1 MVSTTCEAVKLL
13 FDCPELS
20 DTRVWN
26 VQPPFLNFK
35 NFLLDTA
42 GINRARIMSDFSIEP
57 ESPGPA
63 RVSNS
68 LRNSRE
74 MPRDALGLG
83 GYPTVR
89 FQPPIRHPSSPPS
102 ARRNKNADFPRP
114 RPHPRRPAQ
123 SESTEFDTVLET
135 GGSEPP
141 ITDPEYTETEP
152 ETEAELPSPPRS
164 PVRKSVEFAT
174 DAPMPS
180 ASSPLRPKSRDATPV
195 HSPILRSTRA
205 DEEDA
210 FEDGPFSPQQAAAAV
225 AAAAAAA
232 ASEVARRSIDGFGE
246 VRATSELIPPNT
258 PIPTM
263 PGLDDSDA
271 SDGDMTAEPPQP
283 IPKPEVGETE
293 THFLNKNEL
302 NQPDVMSSIAGIPA
316 GQSRPSKDVQFE
328 QALERVRASRRE
340 IAEQA
345 AKGFEDMRAY
355 YEKELQQE
363 RSRSASVSAS
373 MERSTM
379 MPPPPPRDPAAV
391 VAAAAADDADAL
403 LAGRS
408 AKNGGV
414 AWQLD
419 EEALRASYPSAN
431 VRAGGPRSPEKV
443 WPDAW
448 RGSYSPPKDVV
459 APPPFPLPR
468 AWSGPPE
475 DRAPENPP
483 DVSYPHEAAAAA
495 AALAAAVA
503 AQNREEIE
511 LERARRATRAA
522 ADHYASLRSSVEF
535 VAPSAG
541 RAAMEA
547 RTPTSA
553 TKAAKA
559 ADPPEMTNKA
569 TTPVSATKPP
579 GGSPAATGSPP
590 RENFDHVT
598 DVGALREKIRRLQA
612 DLSACERREQTAERG
627 ITHAESKTR
636 EVQEKLREVTAKLQA
651 RDSEVREL
659 GQAGQTLKDAGAEAK
674 AEATDAK
681 RELGAAKSIIT
692 RMTSEMTEK
701 SHRLAA
707 LERSV
712 QDLNAQMD
720 ATKREK
726 IALASKLT
734 RSEDENG
741 RLREKVNAAA
751 EREKEAARTAER
763 LVREGDA
770 ARRETQI
777 LRLNNHKGSQ
787 EAADLSASL
796 QAAREEIAELKR
808 RCKHLEHA
816 ALHVATDTAAGRSY
830 GASPPQHR
838 EQRPPMRAISENAS
852 SLDDPQHKP
861 VLQKS
866 WAQPSADVV
875 ELPPAGRSTRDI
887 AESKAPARSLW
898 DHDTHDQRTTTTTT
912 TTTAPPTPPPG
923 PPPPARVVNESHLG
937 PGLVPDPAHSLRE
950 EFKAE
955 YGDEHLTR
963 DSTSHFGPGMSLV
976 SEREMR
982 EREAHQQRMAATR
995 ARAEAAER
1003 EEIAAREAEEIR
1015 RAAMAAADR
1024 TNAELAAERAKVRAQ
1039 LEAEM
1044 DRERTA
1050 AEAIERAEREAVE
1063 ARRTR
1068 PKTAPPARRAEH
1080 AALETAADRYSA
1092 AEASRRGRDG
1102 SGWYGGVLD
1111 GNGQTL
1117 PKPKPRDE
1125 GEIPPWM
1132 PVTTTDGTGKRDP
1145 NATAGR
1151 PAGDSQPFAT
1161 SESLES
1167 WSSHVAAV
1175 EARLM
1180 RLSVERDELEGELGR
1195 LPEGA
1200 GRTIDERRR
1209 KQHAEHRL
1217 EELNRSMS
1225 QARNQLKQAQRVHL
1239 VGA

>member
-1 MVSTTCEAVKLL
+1 M
-13 FDCPELS
+13 
-20 DTRVWN
+20 
-26 VQPPFLNFK
+26 
-35 NFLLDTA
+35 
-42 GINRARIMSDFSIEP
+42 
-57 ESPGPA
+57 
-63 RVSNS
+63 
-68 LRNSRE
+68 
-74 MPRDALGLG
+74 
-83 GYPTVR
+83 
-89 FQPPIRHPSSPPS
+89 
-102 ARRNKNADFPRP
+102 
-114 RPHPRRPAQ
+114 
-123 SESTEFDTVLET
+123 LET

-141 ITDPEYTETEP
+141 TTDPEYTETEP

-195 HSPILRSTRA
+195 HSPILRSMQA
-205 DEEDA
+205 DDEDA

-302 NQPDVMSSIAGIPA
+302 NQPDVMSSIAGLPV

-379 MPPPPPRDPAAV
+379 MPPPPPRDPASV
-391 VAAAAADDADAL
+391 VAAAADDEGL
-403 LAGRS
+403 GRS

-459 APPPFPLPR
+459 APPPFPLPQ
-468 AWSGPPE
+468 AWSGPPK

-553 TKAAKA
+553 TKAA
-559 ADPPEMTNKA
+559 DHPPVELTNKA
-569 TTPVSATKPP
+569 TTPVSATKGPGVSSPAPP
-579 GGSPAATGSPP
+579 ARAAAMGSPG
-590 RENFDHVT
+590 ENFDHVT

-681 RELGAAKSIIT
+681 RELGAAKSTIT

-701 SHRLAA
+701 AHRLAA

-734 RSEDENG
+734 RSEDENR

-796 QAAREEIAELKR
+796 QAAREEIAELRR

-816 ALHVATDTAAGRSY
+816 ALHAATDTAAGRSY

-861 VLQKS
+861 VLRKS

-898 DHDTHDQRTTTTTT
+898 DHDTHDQRTTTTVTT
-912 TTTAPPTPPPG
+912 TVTAPPTPPPVSHRPVSHHHPVG

-937 PGLVPDPAHSLRE
+937 LGLVPDPAHSLRE

-955 YGDEHLTR
+955 YGDEHLVR
-963 DSTSHFGPGMSLV
+963 DSTSHFGPGMTLV

-1003 EEIAAREAEEIR
+1003 EETAAREAEEIR
-1015 RAAMAAADR
+1015 AAALAAAER

-1044 DRERTA
+1044 DRERVA

-1068 PKTAPPARRAEH
+1068 PKTAPPARRTEH

-1132 PVTTTDGTGKRDP
+1132 PVTTTDGTGRRDP

-1209 KQHAEHRL
+1209 KQHAERRL
-1217 EELNRSMS
+1217 EELHRSMS

>member
-1 MVSTTCEAVKLL
+1 M
-13 FDCPELS
+13 
-20 DTRVWN
+20 
-26 VQPPFLNFK
+26 
-35 NFLLDTA
+35 
-42 GINRARIMSDFSIEP
+42 
-57 ESPGPA
+57 
-63 RVSNS
+63 
-68 LRNSRE
+68 
-74 MPRDALGLG
+74 
-83 GYPTVR
+83 
-89 FQPPIRHPSSPPS
+89 
-102 ARRNKNADFPRP
+102 
-114 RPHPRRPAQ
+114 
-123 SESTEFDTVLET
+123 LET

-141 ITDPEYTETEP
+141 TTDPEYTETEP

-195 HSPILRSTRA
+195 HSPILRSMQA
-205 DEEDA
+205 DDEDA

-258 PIPTM
+258 PIPAM

-302 NQPDVMSSIAGIPA
+302 NQPDVMSSIAGLPV

-379 MPPPPPRDPAAV
+379 MPPPPPRDPASV
-391 VAAAAADDADAL
+391 VAAAADDEGL
-403 LAGRS
+403 GRS

-431 VRAGGPRSPEKV
+431 VRAGLSRSPEKV

-459 APPPFPLPR
+459 APPPFPLPQ
-468 AWSGPPE
+468 AWSGPPK

-553 TKAAKA
+553 TKAA
-559 ADPPEMTNKA
+559 DHPPVELTNKA
-569 TTPVSATKPP
+569 TTPVSATKGPGVSSPAPP
-579 GGSPAATGSPP
+579 ARAAAMGSPG
-590 RENFDHVT
+590 ENFDHVT

-681 RELGAAKSIIT
+681 RELGAAKSTIT

-701 SHRLAA
+701 AHRLAA

-734 RSEDENG
+734 RSEDENR

-796 QAAREEIAELKR
+796 QAAREEIAELRR

-816 ALHVATDTAAGRSY
+816 ALHAATDTAAGRSY

-838 EQRPPMRAISENAS
+838 EQRPPMRAISENVS
-852 SLDDPQHKP
+852 SLDDPNQTKP
-861 VLQKS
+861 VLRKS

-898 DHDTHDQRTTTTTT
+898 DHDTHDKRTTTTV
-912 TTTAPPTPPPG
+912 TAPPTPPPVSHRPVSHHHPVG

-937 PGLVPDPAHSLRE
+937 LGLVPDPAHSLRE

-955 YGDEHLTR
+955 YGDEHLVR
-963 DSTSHFGPGMSLV
+963 DSTSHFGPGMTLV

-1003 EEIAAREAEEIR
+1003 EEMAAREAEEIR
-1015 RAAMAAADR
+1015 AAAVAAAER

-1044 DRERTA
+1044 DRERVA
-1050 AEAIERAEREAVE
+1050 AEAIERAEREAIE

-1068 PKTAPPARRAEH
+1068 PKTAPPARRTEH

-1111 GNGQTL
+1111 GDGQTL

-1132 PVTTTDGTGKRDP
+1132 PVTTTDNTGRRDP

-1161 SESLES
+1161 SESLQS

-1209 KQHAEHRL
+1209 KQHAERRL
-1217 EELNRSMS
+1217 EELHRSMS

>member
-1 MVSTTCEAVKLL
+1 M
-13 FDCPELS
+13 
-20 DTRVWN
+20 
-26 VQPPFLNFK
+26 
-35 NFLLDTA
+35 
-42 GINRARIMSDFSIEP
+42 
-57 ESPGPA
+57 
-63 RVSNS
+63 
-68 LRNSRE
+68 
-74 MPRDALGLG
+74 
-83 GYPTVR
+83 
-89 FQPPIRHPSSPPS
+89 
-102 ARRNKNADFPRP
+102 
-114 RPHPRRPAQ
+114 
-123 SESTEFDTVLET
+123 LET

-141 ITDPEYTETEP
+141 TTDPEYTETEP

-195 HSPILRSTRA
+195 HSPILRSMQA
-205 DEEDA
+205 DDEDA

-258 PIPTM
+258 PIPAM

-302 NQPDVMSSIAGIPA
+302 NQPDVMSSIAGLPV

-379 MPPPPPRDPAAV
+379 MPPPPPRDPASV
-391 VAAAAADDADAL
+391 VAAAADDEGL
-403 LAGRS
+403 GRS

-431 VRAGGPRSPEKV
+431 VRAGLSRSPEKV

-459 APPPFPLPR
+459 APPPFPLPQ
-468 AWSGPPE
+468 AWSGPPK

-553 TKAAKA
+553 TKAA
-559 ADPPEMTNKA
+559 DHPPVELTNKA
-569 TTPVSATKPP
+569 TTPVSATKGPGVSSPAPP
-579 GGSPAATGSPP
+579 ARAAAMGSPG
-590 RENFDHVT
+590 ENFDHVT

-681 RELGAAKSIIT
+681 RELGAAKSTIT

-701 SHRLAA
+701 AHRLAA

-734 RSEDENG
+734 RSEDENR

-796 QAAREEIAELKR
+796 QAAREEIAELRR

-816 ALHVATDTAAGRSY
+816 ALHAATDTAAGRSY

-838 EQRPPMRAISENAS
+838 EQRPPMRAISENVS
-852 SLDDPQHKP
+852 SLDDAQLNKP
-861 VLQKS
+861 VLRKS

-898 DHDTHDQRTTTTTT
+898 DHDTHDQRTTTTVTT
-912 TTTAPPTPPPG
+912 TVTAPPTPPPVSHRPVSHHHPVG

-937 PGLVPDPAHSLRE
+937 LGLVPDPAHSLRE

-955 YGDEHLTR
+955 YGDEHLVR
-963 DSTSHFGPGMSLV
+963 DSTSHFGPGMTLV

-1003 EEIAAREAEEIR
+1003 EETAAREAEEIR
-1015 RAAMAAADR
+1015 AAALAAAER

-1044 DRERTA
+1044 DRERVA

-1068 PKTAPPARRAEH
+1068 PKTAPPARRTEH

-1111 GNGQTL
+1111 GDGQTL

-1132 PVTTTDGTGKRDP
+1132 PVTTTDGTGRRDP

-1209 KQHAEHRL
+1209 KQHAERRL
-1217 EELNRSMS
+1217 EELHRSMS

>member
-1 MVSTTCEAVKLL
+1 M
-13 FDCPELS
+13 
-20 DTRVWN
+20 
-26 VQPPFLNFK
+26 
-35 NFLLDTA
+35 
-42 GINRARIMSDFSIEP
+42 
-57 ESPGPA
+57 
-63 RVSNS
+63 
-68 LRNSRE
+68 
-74 MPRDALGLG
+74 
-83 GYPTVR
+83 
-89 FQPPIRHPSSPPS
+89 
-102 ARRNKNADFPRP
+102 
-114 RPHPRRPAQ
+114 
-123 SESTEFDTVLET
+123 LET

-141 ITDPEYTETEP
+141 TTDPEYTETEP

-195 HSPILRSTRA
+195 HSPILRSMQA
-205 DEEDA
+205 DDEDA

-258 PIPTM
+258 PIPAM

-302 NQPDVMSSIAGIPA
+302 NQPDVMSSIAGLPV

-379 MPPPPPRDPAAV
+379 MPPPPPRDPASV
-391 VAAAAADDADAL
+391 VAAAADDEGL
-403 LAGRS
+403 GRS

-431 VRAGGPRSPEKV
+431 VRAGLSRSPEKV

-459 APPPFPLPR
+459 APPPFPLPQ
-468 AWSGPPE
+468 AWSGPPK

-541 RAAMEA
+541 LNAMEA
-547 RTPTSA
+547 RTPTKA
-553 TKAAKA
+553 T
-559 ADPPEMTNKA
+559 DHPPVELTNKA
-569 TTPVSATKPP
+569 TTPVSATKGPGVSSPAPP
-579 GGSPAATGSPP
+579 ARAAAMGSPG
-590 RENFDHVT
+590 ENFDHVT

-681 RELGAAKSIIT
+681 RELGAAKSTIT

-701 SHRLAA
+701 AHRLAA

-734 RSEDENG
+734 RSEDENR

-796 QAAREEIAELKR
+796 QAAREEIAELRR

-816 ALHVATDTAAGRSY
+816 ALHAATDTAAGRSY

-838 EQRPPMRAISENAS
+838 EQRPPMRAISENVS
-852 SLDDPQHKP
+852 SLDDPNQTKP
-861 VLQKS
+861 VLRKS

-898 DHDTHDQRTTTTTT
+898 DHDTHDQRTTTVTTT
-912 TTTAPPTPPPG
+912 VTAPPTPPPVTHRPVTHHPVG

-937 PGLVPDPAHSLRE
+937 PGFVPDPAHSLRE

-955 YGDEHLTR
+955 YGDEHLVR
-963 DSTSHFGPGMSLV
+963 DSTSHFGPGMTLV

-1003 EEIAAREAEEIR
+1003 EEMAAREAEEIR
-1015 RAAMAAADR
+1015 AAAVAAAER

-1044 DRERTA
+1044 DRERVA

-1068 PKTAPPARRAEH
+1068 PKTAPPARRTEH

-1111 GNGQTL
+1111 GVGQTL

-1132 PVTTTDGTGKRDP
+1132 PVTTTDGTGRRDP

-1209 KQHAEHRL
+1209 KQHAERRL
-1217 EELNRSMS
+1217 EELHRSMS

>member
-1 MVSTTCEAVKLL
+1 M
-13 FDCPELS
+13 
-20 DTRVWN
+20 
-26 VQPPFLNFK
+26 
-35 NFLLDTA
+35 
-42 GINRARIMSDFSIEP
+42 
-57 ESPGPA
+57 
-63 RVSNS
+63 
-68 LRNSRE
+68 
-74 MPRDALGLG
+74 
-83 GYPTVR
+83 
-89 FQPPIRHPSSPPS
+89 
-102 ARRNKNADFPRP
+102 
-114 RPHPRRPAQ
+114 
-123 SESTEFDTVLET
+123 LET

-141 ITDPEYTETEP
+141 TTDPEYTETEP

-195 HSPILRSTRA
+195 HSPILRSMQA
-205 DEEDA
+205 DDEDA

-258 PIPTM
+258 PIPAM

-302 NQPDVMSSIAGIPA
+302 NQPDVMSSIAGLPV

-379 MPPPPPRDPAAV
+379 MPPPPPRDPASV
-391 VAAAAADDADAL
+391 VAAAADDEGL
-403 LAGRS
+403 GRS

-431 VRAGGPRSPEKV
+431 VRAGLSRSPEKV

-459 APPPFPLPR
+459 APPPFPLPQ
-468 AWSGPPE
+468 AWSGPPK

-553 TKAAKA
+553 TKAA
-559 ADPPEMTNKA
+559 DHPPVELTNKA
-569 TTPVSATKPP
+569 TTPVSATKGPGVSSPAPP
-579 GGSPAATGSPP
+579 ARAAAIGSPG
-590 RENFDHVT
+590 ENFDHVT

-681 RELGAAKSIIT
+681 RELGAAKSTIT

-701 SHRLAA
+701 AHRLAA

-734 RSEDENG
+734 RSEDENR

-796 QAAREEIAELKR
+796 QAAREEIAELRR

-816 ALHVATDTAAGRSY
+816 ALHAATDTAAGRSY

-838 EQRPPMRAISENAS
+838 EQRPPMRAISENVS
-852 SLDDPQHKP
+852 SLDDPNQTKP
-861 VLQKS
+861 VLRKS

-898 DHDTHDQRTTTTTT
+898 DHDTHDQRTTTTVTT
-912 TTTAPPTPPPG
+912 TVTAPPTPPPVSHRPVSHHHPVG

-937 PGLVPDPAHSLRE
+937 LGLVPDPAHSLRE

-955 YGDEHLTR
+955 YGDEHLVR
-963 DSTSHFGPGMSLV
+963 DSTSHFGPGMTLV

-1003 EEIAAREAEEIR
+1003 EEMAAREAEEIR
-1015 RAAMAAADR
+1015 AAAVAAAER

-1044 DRERTA
+1044 DRERVA
-1050 AEAIERAEREAVE
+1050 AEAIERAEREAIE

-1068 PKTAPPARRAEH
+1068 PKTAPPARRTEH

-1111 GNGQTL
+1111 GDGQTL

-1132 PVTTTDGTGKRDP
+1132 PVTTTDGTGRRDP

-1209 KQHAEHRL
+1209 KQHAERRL
-1217 EELNRSMS
+1217 EELHRSMS

>member
-1 MVSTTCEAVKLL
+1 M
-13 FDCPELS
+13 
-20 DTRVWN
+20 
-26 VQPPFLNFK
+26 
-35 NFLLDTA
+35 
-42 GINRARIMSDFSIEP
+42 
-57 ESPGPA
+57 
-63 RVSNS
+63 
-68 LRNSRE
+68 
-74 MPRDALGLG
+74 
-83 GYPTVR
+83 
-89 FQPPIRHPSSPPS
+89 
-102 ARRNKNADFPRP
+102 
-114 RPHPRRPAQ
+114 
-123 SESTEFDTVLET
+123 LET

-141 ITDPEYTETEP
+141 TTDPEYTETEP

-195 HSPILRSTRA
+195 HSPILRSMQA
-205 DEEDA
+205 DDEDA

-258 PIPTM
+258 PIPAM

-302 NQPDVMSSIAGIPA
+302 NQPDVMSSIAGLPV

-379 MPPPPPRDPAAV
+379 MPPPPPRDPASV
-391 VAAAAADDADAL
+391 VAAAANDEGL
-403 LAGRS
+403 GRS

-431 VRAGGPRSPEKV
+431 VRANPSRSPEKV

-459 APPPFPLPR
+459 APPPFPLPQ
-468 AWSGPPE
+468 AWSGPPK

-553 TKAAKA
+553 TKAA
-559 ADPPEMTNKA
+559 DHPPVELTNKA
-569 TTPVSATKPP
+569 TTPVSATKGPGVSSPAPP
-579 GGSPAATGSPP
+579 ARAAAMGSPG
-590 RENFDHVT
+590 ENFDHVT

-681 RELGAAKSIIT
+681 RELGAAKSTIT

-701 SHRLAA
+701 AHRLAA

-734 RSEDENG
+734 RSEDENR

-796 QAAREEIAELKR
+796 QAAREEIAELRR

-816 ALHVATDTAAGRSY
+816 ALHAATDTAAGRSY

-838 EQRPPMRAISENAS
+838 EQRPPMRAISENVS
-852 SLDDPQHKP
+852 SLDDPNQTKP
-861 VLQKS
+861 VLRKS

-898 DHDTHDQRTTTTTT
+898 DHDTHDQRTTTVTTT
-912 TTTAPPTPPPG
+912 VTAPPTPPPVTHRPVTHHPVG

-937 PGLVPDPAHSLRE
+937 PGFVPDPAHSLRE

-955 YGDEHLTR
+955 YGDEHLVR
-963 DSTSHFGPGMSLV
+963 DSTSHFGPGMTLV

-1003 EEIAAREAEEIR
+1003 EETAAREAEEIR
-1015 RAAMAAADR
+1015 AAAVAAAER

-1044 DRERTA
+1044 DRERVA
-1050 AEAIERAEREAVE
+1050 AEAIERAEREAIE

-1068 PKTAPPARRAEH
+1068 PKTAPPARRTEH

-1111 GNGQTL
+1111 GDGQTL

-1132 PVTTTDGTGKRDP
+1132 PVTTTDGTGRRDP

-1209 KQHAEHRL
+1209 KQHAERRL
-1217 EELNRSMS
+1217 EELHRSMS

>member
-1 MVSTTCEAVKLL
+1 M
-13 FDCPELS
+13 
-20 DTRVWN
+20 
-26 VQPPFLNFK
+26 
-35 NFLLDTA
+35 
-42 GINRARIMSDFSIEP
+42 
-57 ESPGPA
+57 
-63 RVSNS
+63 
-68 LRNSRE
+68 
-74 MPRDALGLG
+74 
-83 GYPTVR
+83 
-89 FQPPIRHPSSPPS
+89 
-102 ARRNKNADFPRP
+102 
-114 RPHPRRPAQ
+114 
-123 SESTEFDTVLET
+123 LET

-141 ITDPEYTETEP
+141 TTDPEYTETEP

-195 HSPILRSTRA
+195 HSPILRSMQA
-205 DEEDA
+205 DDEDA

-258 PIPTM
+258 PIPAM

-271 SDGDMTAEPPQP
+271 SDGDMTAEPPRP

-293 THFLNKNEL
+293 THFLSKNEL
-302 NQPDVMSSIAGIPA
+302 NQPDVMSSIAGLPA
-316 GQSRPSKDVQFE
+316 ASQPPSKDVQFE

-379 MPPPPPRDPAAV
+379 MPPPPPRDPATV
-391 VAAAAADDADAL
+391 VAAAATDADAL
-403 LAGRS
+403 LEMGRS

-431 VRAGGPRSPEKV
+431 VRSRSPEKNP

-459 APPPFPLPR
+459 APPPFPLPQ
-468 AWSGPPE
+468 AWSGPPK

-541 RAAMEA
+541 LNAMEA
-547 RTPTSA
+547 RTPVSTKSA
-553 TKAAKA
+553 TKA
-559 ADPPEMTNKA
+559 ADPPERGTNKA
-569 TTPVSATKPP
+569 TTPVSATKPQVG
-579 GGSPAATGSPP
+579 GGSPAPPSRAAATGSPG
-590 RENFDHVT
+590 ENFDHVT

-681 RELGAAKSIIT
+681 RELGAAKSTIT

-701 SHRLAA
+701 AHRLAA

-734 RSEDENG
+734 RSEDENQ
-741 RLREKVNAAA
+741 RLRDKVNAAA
-751 EREKEAARTAER
+751 EREKEAARTADR
-763 LVREGDA
+763 LVREGDV

-796 QAAREEIAELKR
+796 QAAREEIAELRR

-816 ALHVATDTAAGRSY
+816 ALHAATDTAAGRST
-830 GASPPQHR
+830 GASPPVAHR
-838 EQRPPMRAISENAS
+838 EQRREPMRAISENAS
-852 SLDDPQHKP
+852 SFRAEDPQRREP
-861 VLQKS
+861 VVRKS

-898 DHDTHDQRTTTTTT
+898 DHDTHDQRTTTT
-912 TTTAPPTPPPG
+912 APPTPPPPG

-1003 EEIAAREAEEIR
+1003 EETAAREAEEIR
-1015 RAAMAAADR
+1015 RAAVAAAER

-1044 DRERTA
+1044 DRERVA

-1063 ARRTR
+1063 ARRTTTR
-1068 PKTAPPARRAEH
+1068 PKTAPPARRTEH

-1111 GNGQTL
+1111 GGDGQTL

-1132 PVTTTDGTGKRDP
+1132 PVTTTDGHTGRRDP

-1151 PAGDSQPFAT
+1151 PPGDSQPFAT

-1167 WSSHVAAV
+1167 WSSRVAAV

-1209 KQHAEHRL
+1209 KQHAERRL

>member
-1 MVSTTCEAVKLL
+1 M
-13 FDCPELS
+13 
-20 DTRVWN
+20 
-26 VQPPFLNFK
+26 
-35 NFLLDTA
+35 
-42 GINRARIMSDFSIEP
+42 
-57 ESPGPA
+57 
-63 RVSNS
+63 
-68 LRNSRE
+68 
-74 MPRDALGLG
+74 
-83 GYPTVR
+83 
-89 FQPPIRHPSSPPS
+89 
-102 ARRNKNADFPRP
+102 
-114 RPHPRRPAQ
+114 
-123 SESTEFDTVLET
+123 LET

-141 ITDPEYTETEP
+141 TTDPEYTETEP

-195 HSPILRSTRA
+195 HSPILRSMQA
-205 DEEDA
+205 DDEDA

-258 PIPTM
+258 PIPAM

-302 NQPDVMSSIAGIPA
+302 NQPDVMSSIAGLPV

-379 MPPPPPRDPAAV
+379 MPPPPPRDPASV
-391 VAAAAADDADAL
+391 VAAAADDEGL
-403 LAGRS
+403 GRS

-431 VRAGGPRSPEKV
+431 VRAGLSRSPEKV

-459 APPPFPLPR
+459 APPPFPLPQ
-468 AWSGPPE
+468 AWSGPPK

-553 TKAAKA
+553 TKAA
-559 ADPPEMTNKA
+559 DHPPVELTNKA
-569 TTPVSATKPP
+569 TTPVSATKGPGVSSPAPP
-579 GGSPAATGSPP
+579 ARAAAMGSPG
-590 RENFDHVT
+590 ENFDHVT

-681 RELGAAKSIIT
+681 RELGAAKSTIT

-701 SHRLAA
+701 AHRLAA

-720 ATKREK
+720 MTKREK

-734 RSEDENG
+734 RSEDENR

-796 QAAREEIAELKR
+796 QAAREEIAELRR

-816 ALHVATDTAAGRSY
+816 ALHAATDTAAGRSY

-838 EQRPPMRAISENAS
+838 EQRPPMRAISENVS
-852 SLDDPQHKP
+852 SLDDPNQTKP
-861 VLQKS
+861 VLRKS

-898 DHDTHDQRTTTTTT
+898 DHDTHDKRTTTTVTT
-912 TTTAPPTPPPG
+912 TVTAPPTPPPVTHRPVTHHPVG

-937 PGLVPDPAHSLRE
+937 PGFVPDPAHSLRE

-955 YGDEHLTR
+955 YGDEHLVR
-963 DSTSHFGPGMSLV
+963 DSTSHFGPGMTLV

-1003 EEIAAREAEEIR
+1003 EETAAREAEEIR
-1015 RAAMAAADR
+1015 AAAVAAAER

-1044 DRERTA
+1044 DRERVA
-1050 AEAIERAEREAVE
+1050 AEAIERAEREAIE

-1068 PKTAPPARRAEH
+1068 PKTAPPARRTEH

-1111 GNGQTL
+1111 GDGQTL

-1132 PVTTTDGTGKRDP
+1132 PVTTTDGTGRRDP

-1209 KQHAEHRL
+1209 KQHAERRL
-1217 EELNRSMS
+1217 EELHRSMS

>member
-1 MVSTTCEAVKLL
+1 
-13 FDCPELS
+13 
-20 DTRVWN
+20 
-26 VQPPFLNFK
+26 
-35 NFLLDTA
+35 
-42 GINRARIMSDFSIEP
+42 
-57 ESPGPA
+57 
-63 RVSNS
+63 
-68 LRNSRE
+68 
-74 MPRDALGLG
+74 
-83 GYPTVR
+83 
-89 FQPPIRHPSSPPS
+89 
-102 ARRNKNADFPRP
+102 
-114 RPHPRRPAQ
+114 
-123 SESTEFDTVLET
+123 VLET

-141 ITDPEYTETEP
+141 TTDPEYTETEP

-195 HSPILRSTRA
+195 HSPILRSMQA
-205 DEEDA
+205 DDEDA

-258 PIPTM
+258 PIPAM

-302 NQPDVMSSIAGIPA
+302 NQPDVMSSIAGLPV
-316 GQSRPSKDVQFE
+316 GQSRPFKVDVQFE

-379 MPPPPPRDPAAV
+379 MPPPPPRDPASV
-391 VAAAAADDADAL
+391 VAAAADDEGL
-403 LAGRS
+403 GRS

-431 VRAGGPRSPEKV
+431 VRAGPSRSPEKV

-459 APPPFPLPR
+459 APPPFPLPQ
-468 AWSGPPE
+468 AWSGPPK

-553 TKAAKA
+553 TKAA
-559 ADPPEMTNKA
+559 DHPTELMNKA
-569 TTPVSATKPP
+569 TTPVSATKGPGVSSPAPP
-579 GGSPAATGSPP
+579 ARAAAMGSPG
-590 RENFDHVT
+590 ENFDHVT

-681 RELGAAKSIIT
+681 RELGAAKSTIT

-701 SHRLAA
+701 AHRLAA

-734 RSEDENG
+734 RSEDENR

-796 QAAREEIAELKR
+796 QAAREEIAELRR

-816 ALHVATDTAAGRSY
+816 ALHAATDTAAGRSY

-838 EQRPPMRAISENAS
+838 EQRPPMRAISENVS
-852 SLDDPQHKP
+852 SLDDPNQTKP
-861 VLQKS
+861 VLRKS

-898 DHDTHDQRTTTTTT
+898 DHDTHDKRTTTTVTT
-912 TTTAPPTPPPG
+912 TVTAPPTPPPVSHRPVSHHHPVG

-937 PGLVPDPAHSLRE
+937 LGLVPDPAHSLRE

-955 YGDEHLTR
+955 YGDEHLVR
-963 DSTSHFGPGMSLV
+963 DSTSHFGPGMTLV

-1003 EEIAAREAEEIR
+1003 EDMAAREAEEIR
-1015 RAAMAAADR
+1015 AAAVAAAER

-1044 DRERTA
+1044 DRERVA
-1050 AEAIERAEREAVE
+1050 AEAIERAEREAIE

-1068 PKTAPPARRAEH
+1068 PKTAPPARRTEH

-1111 GNGQTL
+1111 GDGQTL

-1132 PVTTTDGTGKRDP
+1132 PVTTTDGTGRRDP

-1209 KQHAEHRL
+1209 KQHAERRL
-1217 EELNRSMS
+1217 EELHRSMS

>member
-1 MVSTTCEAVKLL
+1 M
-13 FDCPELS
+13 
-20 DTRVWN
+20 
-26 VQPPFLNFK
+26 
-35 NFLLDTA
+35 
-42 GINRARIMSDFSIEP
+42 
-57 ESPGPA
+57 
-63 RVSNS
+63 
-68 LRNSRE
+68 
-74 MPRDALGLG
+74 
-83 GYPTVR
+83 
-89 FQPPIRHPSSPPS
+89 
-102 ARRNKNADFPRP
+102 
-114 RPHPRRPAQ
+114 
-123 SESTEFDTVLET
+123 LET

-141 ITDPEYTETEP
+141 TTDPEYTETEP

-195 HSPILRSTRA
+195 HSPILRSMQA
-205 DEEDA
+205 DDEDA

-379 MPPPPPRDPAAV
+379 MPPPPPRDPASV
-391 VAAAAADDADAL
+391 VAAAADDEGL
-403 LAGRS
+403 GRS

-431 VRAGGPRSPEKV
+431 VRAGLSRSPEKV

-541 RAAMEA
+541 LNAMEA
-547 RTPTSA
+547 RTPT
-553 TKAAKA
+553 KA
-559 ADPPEMTNKA
+559 ADHPTELTNKA
-569 TTPVSATKPP
+569 TTPVSATKGPGVSSPAPP
-579 GGSPAATGSPP
+579 ARAAAMGSPG
-590 RENFDHVT
+590 ENFDHVT

-681 RELGAAKSIIT
+681 RELGAAKSTIT

-701 SHRLAA
+701 AHRLAA

-796 QAAREEIAELKR
+796 QAAREEIAELRR

-816 ALHVATDTAAGRSY
+816 ALHAATDTAAGRSY

-838 EQRPPMRAISENAS
+838 EQRPPMRAISENVS
-852 SLDDPQHKP
+852 SIDDPNQTKP
-861 VLQKS
+861 VLRKS

-898 DHDTHDQRTTTTTT
+898 DHDTHDKRTTTTVTT
-912 TTTAPPTPPPG
+912 TVTAPLTPPPVSHRPVSHHHPVG

-937 PGLVPDPAHSLRE
+937 PGFVPDPAHSLRE

-955 YGDEHLTR
+955 YGDEHLVR
-963 DSTSHFGPGMSLV
+963 DSTSHFGPGMTLVLSLI
-976 SEREMR
+976 
-982 EREAHQQRMAATR
+982 H
-995 ARAEAAER
+995 
-1003 EEIAAREAEEIR
+1003 I
-1015 RAAMAAADR
+1015 
-1024 TNAELAAERAKVRAQ
+1024 
-1039 LEAEM
+1039 
-1044 DRERTA
+1044 
-1050 AEAIERAEREAVE
+1050 
-1063 ARRTR
+1063 
-1068 PKTAPPARRAEH
+1068 
-1080 AALETAADRYSA
+1080 
-1092 AEASRRGRDG
+1092 
-1102 SGWYGGVLD
+1102 
-1111 GNGQTL
+1111 
-1117 PKPKPRDE
+1117 
-1125 GEIPPWM
+1125 
-1132 PVTTTDGTGKRDP
+1132 
-1145 NATAGR
+1145 
-1151 PAGDSQPFAT
+1151 
-1161 SESLES
+1161 
-1167 WSSHVAAV
+1167 
-1175 EARLM
+1175 
-1180 RLSVERDELEGELGR
+1180 
-1195 LPEGA
+1195 
-1200 GRTIDERRR
+1200 
-1209 KQHAEHRL
+1209 
-1217 EELNRSMS
+1217 
-1225 QARNQLKQAQRVHL
+1225 
-1239 VGA
+1239 